1 MIESTREKVCNLKN
15 IMALPAGSIIGFP
28 VRRRQQDGYAMAAL
42 LVAMTVMAILMSAAL
57 PTYSHMIRREKEEE
71 LIFRGEQYA
80 RAIAKYQQKYANQSP
95 PTIDVLIEQRFLR
108 KKFRDPMA
116 TDKEGEFQLLY
127 VQNRSTTGSMP
138 GSFGGSGSGSFGSSG
153 PGSRGTGAQGSG
165 PSGGMTGGRG
175 MSTPGGGGSGG
186 MGGSNPPDMGSSI
199 GPAQAGF
206 KGPIVGVASKSTA
219 QSIRLYKGKN
229 RYNEWQFVGMEM
241 STRAGGGGG
250 GNAPFPGGR
259 GAQPQR
265 GGRSGSDPFGG
276 SGPGRSGFG
285 SDRGSRGGSIRTGP
299 DGGTTFT
306 PLGGGSN
313 PPRR

>member
-15 IMALPAGSIIGFP
+15 IMALPAESNIGFP

-42 LVAMTVMAILMSAAL
+42 LVAMMVMAILMSAAL
-57 PTYSHMIRREKEEE
+57 PTYSQMVRREKEEE

-95 PTIDVLIEQRFLR
+95 PTIDVLVEQRFLR

-127 VQNRSTTGSMP
+127 VQNRSTTGSTS
-138 GSFGGSGSGSFGSSG
+138 GSFGGSSGA
-153 PGSRGTGAQGSG
+153 GSRGTGAQGSG
-165 PSGGMTGGRG
+165 SGGTTMGGRG
-175 MSTPGGGGSGG
+175 MSPSGSGG
-186 MGGSNPPDMGSSI
+186 TGTSSPDMGSSI

-206 KGPIVGVASKSTA
+206 KGPIVGVASKNTS

-241 STRAGGGGG
+241 STRAGGPGGG
-250 GNAPFPGGR
+250 AAVPGGR

-265 GGRSGSDPFGG
+265 GGRSGSDSGFGG
-276 SGPGRSGFG
+276 SGFGPGGSGFG
-285 SDRGSRGGSIRTGP
+285 SDRGSRGSGGSIRTP
-299 DGGTTFT
+299 DGSSTFT
-306 PLGGGSN
+306 PRGPGSN
-313 PPRR
+313 PPPR